1 MADGTC
7 NIALG
12 EVVHYAKEARD
23 TTNAAL
29 VIVLLKAAEA
39 DDTLNNYDTLSA
51 ILGAAGNTEADFTNY
66 ARKTV
71 SGANVTVTV
80 DDAGNR
86 VDVDFP
92 DQVWSS
98 AGGTTDN
105 TLVKALVGYD
115 PDTTVTDDTTIVPL
129 THHDFAVTTDG
140 TDLTL
145 QVSSS
150 GFFRAS

>member
-1 MADGTC
+1 MADGTF

-12 EVVHYAKEARD
+12 EIVHFAKDARD

-29 VIVLLKAAEA
+29 VIVLLQGSEA
-39 DDTLNNYDTLSA
+39 DDTLNNYDTLA
-51 ILGAAGNTEADFTNY
+51 AVLGASGNTEATFTNY

-71 SGANVTVTV
+71 SGGDVTVTV
-80 DDAGNR
+80 DDSGNR
-86 VDVDFP
+86 VDVDVP
-92 DQVWSS
+92 DQVWQD

-105 TLVKALVGYD
+105 TLVKALICYD
-115 PDTTVTDDTTIVPL
+115 SDTTAGDDTSVVPL
-129 THHDFAVTTDG
+129 THYDFSVSTDG